1 MEIVLFTVV
10 AGTLYLA
17 ADRLLALVERRR
29 GGPLPNRS
37 VIFFLLLLGLALPV
51 FALIRSFL
59 GT

>member
-1 MEIVLFTVV
+1 
-10 AGTLYLA
+10 
-17 ADRLLALVERRR
+17 
-29 GGPLPNRS
+29 LPNRS